1 MVYDRLLIKLHLHP
15 AAMCFPQNKEGGSM
29 VRILFKFHFVLLL
42 STAICQPDRN
52 PIPVS
57 LGTKRGKLMHYS
69 KYARNALI
77 KLLLISCSLN
87 RLDGSTNA
95 QMLLPTD

>member
-29 VRILFKFHFVLLL
+29 VRILFKFHFVFLL

-57 LGTKRGKLMHYS
+57 LGTKRGKLNHR
-69 KYARNALI
+69 YALFKICKKCVNQVVTD
-77 KLLLISCSLN
+77 KL
-87 RLDGSTNA
+87 
-95 QMLLPTD
+95 